1 MTDSLKYCIPGTS
14 VVELKGTVIP
24 LQSLDNFTGLVLSN
38 FEGTQ
43 LFGFSENKNSE
54 NELTP
59 IYSNLPYSISKE
71 DYLMVAKELITS
83 LKTQGLNK
91 VILSRVKKVAL
102 RQVQQNELFN
112 RLLAKYPTAF
122 VYSIKS
128 ELVGNWV
135 GATPE
140 RLIEYKD
147 GIGKT
152 ISLAGTKLSSNDDE
166 WGEKERLE
174 QSYVTQFVQDK
185 LTQFAENIHQKEVKE
200 QIAGPVKHL
209 VTHFDFEIEASN
221 VLKLASDLHPTPAV
235 SGLPRAETMK
245 LIASKEKHER
255 RLYAGVIGVIGESEI
270 NLFVN
275 LRSCQIIDSN
285 AYLYVGGGLTI
296 DSIPELEW
304 EETENKA
311 LTIMNVLQ
319 NK

>member
-1 MTDSLKYCIPGTS
+1 MRDSLKYRIPGSS
-14 VVELKGTVIP
+14 VVELNGTVIP
-24 LQSLDNFTGLVLSN
+24 LQSMNDFTGLILSN

-43 LFGFSENKNSE
+43 LFGFVENKFEE
-54 NELTP
+54 NDLTP
-59 IYSNLPYSISKE
+59 FYPTLPYSISKE
-71 DYLMVAKELITS
+71 DYLKLAQDLISELN
-83 LKTQGLNK
+83 TQELNK
-91 VILSRVKKVAL
+91 VILSRIKKVAL
-102 RQVQQNELFN
+102 NQMNQDDLFN
-112 RLLAKYPTAF
+112 RLLDNYPTAF

-152 ISLAGTKLSSNDDE
+152 ISLAGTKLSSNNEE

-174 QSYVTQFVQDK
+174 QLYVTQFVEEK
-185 LTQFAENIHQKEVKE
+185 LTQFATNVTQKEVKE

-209 VTHFDFEIEASN
+209 VTHFDFEIKSSD

-235 SGLPRAETMK
+235 SGLPRSETMK
-245 LIASKEKHER
+245 LIANYETHER
-255 RLYAGVIGVIGESEI
+255 RLYAGIIGVIGKSEI

-275 LRSCQIIDSN
+275 LRSCQICDSN

-296 DSIPELEW
+296 DSIPALEW